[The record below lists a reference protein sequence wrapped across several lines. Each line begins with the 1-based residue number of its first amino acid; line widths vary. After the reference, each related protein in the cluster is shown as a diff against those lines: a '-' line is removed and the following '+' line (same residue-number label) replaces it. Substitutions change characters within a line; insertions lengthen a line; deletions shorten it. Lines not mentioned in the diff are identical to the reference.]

1 MGFESYHDIKTVKD
15 LEEKGN
21 EIFICLSRRIVKQY
35 FRIKRNINVLEN
47 NILYS
52 RIFKQKSEY
61 KRLYVR
67 LKYKIFS
74 DCLNLKLFQF
84 KNRNNGLA
92 KCW

>member
-1 MGFESYHDIKTVKD
+1 MLVRLQSIKTKT
-15 LEEKGN
+15 
-21 EIFICLSRRIVKQY
+21 FY
-35 FRIKRNINVLEN
+35 NVLEN

-61 KRLYVR
+61 QRLYVR
-67 LKYKIFS
+67 LKYKLFF

-84 KNRNNGLA
+84 KNRNNGLT